1 MSRKSERRAAQ
12 RRRSPL
18 VAILAV
24 LGGLALMAVAL
35 SSLSGRESTRPAP
48 IEVTGQPRLKVDK
61 ELVDLGNVRLGQ
73 TVDASFMVT
82 NVGDKPLV
90 FEEVPYIEV
99 VEGC

>member
-1 MSRKSERRAAQ
+1 MSRKSQRRAAQ
-12 RRRSPL
+12 RRASPL

-24 LGGLALMAVAL
+24 LGGLALVAAAL
-35 SSLSGRESTRPAP
+35 SVLSGRESSRPAP

-73 TVDASFMVT
+73 TVEASFMVT

>member
-1 MSRKSERRAAQ
+1 MSRKSERRAA
-12 RRRSPL
+12 RRRGSPL

-24 LGGLALMAVAL
+24 LGGLALVAVAL
-35 SSLSGRESTRPAP
+35 SALSGREPNRPAS
-48 IEVTGQPRLKVDK
+48 IEVTGQPSLKVDK

-73 TVDASFMVT
+73 TVDASFILT
-82 NVGDKPLV
+82 NVGDVALR